1 MHKRFHGFPS
11 EKDAYFFPRRLP
23 QALDC
28 PPADA
33 GLSVGKL
40 PFTELY
46 GRWGQAGGYSS
57 TTTQSPL
64 SSRTAEI

>member
-11 EKDAYFFPRRLP
+11 EKDADFFPRRLP

-33 GLSVGKL
+33 GLSEKDADFFPRRLPQALDCPPADAGLFVGKL
-40 PFTELY
+40 PFTVL
-46 GRWGQAGGYSS
+46 
-57 TTTQSPL
+57 
-64 SSRTAEI
+64 

>member
-23 QALDC
+23 QTLDC

-33 GLSVGKL
+33 GLSVGKH
-40 PFTELY
+40 PFTVL
-46 GRWGQAGGYSS
+46 
-57 TTTQSPL
+57 
-64 SSRTAEI
+64 

>member
-11 EKDAYFFPRRLP
+11 EKDADFFPRRLP

-33 GLSVGKL
+33 GGKL
-40 PFTELY
+40 PFTVL
-46 GRWGQAGGYSS
+46 
-57 TTTQSPL
+57 
-64 SSRTAEI
+64 

>member
-11 EKDAYFFPRRLP
+11 EKDADFFPRCLP
-23 QALDC
+23 QTLDC

-40 PFTELY
+40 PFTVL
-46 GRWGQAGGYSS
+46 
-57 TTTQSPL
+57 
-64 SSRTAEI
+64 

>member
-11 EKDAYFFPRRLP
+11 EKDADFFPRRLP

-33 GLSVGKL
+33 LSVGKL
-40 PFTELY
+40 PFTVL
-46 GRWGQAGGYSS
+46 
-57 TTTQSPL
+57 
-64 SSRTAEI
+64 